1 MAFATPRLFSINE
14 TIMAI
19 KTYGID
25 GKTAA
30 CWPIS
35 NPTGD
40 VTLKLTFRNGSLDER
55 QKRPAT
61 CIVSNPVD
69 QLIIENHPLFR
80 KGIIRLISVGGTAE
94 TAKTAKINEA
104 VKEVREKKS
113 RAKART
119 VVSEAM
125 KDEATGFTTYP
136 NVKTVGDATNVLLS
150 LGVNMGQLRDEDEIL
165 AKAAEMKLTF
175 PNYEG

>member
-1 MAFATPRLFSINE
+1 
-14 TIMAI
+14 MAI

-40 VTLKLTFRNGSLDER
+40 VSLKLTFRNGSLDER

-69 QLIIENHPLFR
+69 QLIIENHSLFKR
-80 KGIIRLISVGGTAE
+80 GIIRLISVGGSAE
-94 TAKTAKINEA
+94 TAKTAKINEE
-104 VKEVREKKS
+104 VKKVRERKG
-113 RAKART
+113 RASART
-119 VVSEAM
+119 VVSEAL

-136 NVKTVGDATNVLLS
+136 NVKTLGDATNVLLS
-150 LGVNMGQLRDEDEIL
+150 LGVNMAELRDEDEIL
-165 AKAAEMKLTF
+165 RVAGDMKLTF